1 MECCV
6 EVHMTAHTL
15 THDARRRI
23 ASRSGLVQ
31 LGWPHFW
38 LLAGILAGMLG
49 LVALVFFARLS

>member
-1 MECCV
+1 
-6 EVHMTAHTL
+6 MTAHTL
-15 THDARRRI
+15 THDARRRTE
-23 ASRSGLVQ
+23 SRGGLVQ